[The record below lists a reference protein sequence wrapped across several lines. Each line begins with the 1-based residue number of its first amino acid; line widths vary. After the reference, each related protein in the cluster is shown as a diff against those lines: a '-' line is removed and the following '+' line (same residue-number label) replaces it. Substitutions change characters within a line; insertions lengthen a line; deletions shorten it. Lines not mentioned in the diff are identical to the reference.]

1 MWTVLKVDHILKKK
15 SVVRKGIY
23 LDIKKKLS

>member
-1 MWTVLKVDHILKKK
+1 MWTVLKVDHILKK

-23 LDIKKKLS
+23 LDIKKNLS